1 MLRTRSSLLP
11 IEDQPRRDPFGHY
24 ALRNNSRKQRWVLA
38 LLGISGRSVRLLAG
52 ARMACWL
59 QQKRCAALLRLC
71 HLFAYRRC
79 CSGFGDHAT
88 DFAESRQDWR
98 CGSPPTN
105 RHCFAIRRFNSAMC
119 RSVCAI

>member
-1 MLRTRSSLLP
+1 MLRTRSSILP

-59 QQKRCAALLRLC
+59 QQKRCAALLRLARK
-71 HLFAYRRC
+71 HNLAFAICLLTDDAAAASATMRRV
-79 CSGFGDHAT
+79 
-88 DFAESRQDWR
+88 AESSCRR
-98 CGSPPTN
+98 G
-105 RHCFAIRRFNSAMC
+105 AIDRYRPG
-119 RSVCAI
+119 RS